1 MTELLSK
8 FKPGEII
15 GLVAVAGGLLIP
27 ILCGVTA
34 IITDYFYKI
43 RQLTL
48 KQDMLNRGMSAD
60 EICIVI
66 DAGSKRSRKE
76 RRRQHSDVEG

>member
-34 IITDYFYKI
+34 IITD
-43 RQLTL
+43 
-48 KQDMLNRGMSAD
+48 RGVARPPYTDSLPAL
-60 EICIVI
+60 
-66 DAGSKRSRKE
+66 AGGRGNCFPRE
-76 RRRQHSDVEG
+76 

>member
-8 FKPGEII
+8 FNAGELI

-34 IITDYFYKI
+34 IITDYFYKV
-43 RQLTL
+43 RQLAL
-48 KQDMLNRGMSAD
+48 KQDMLNRGLPAE
-60 EICIVI
+60 EICAVLE
-66 DAGSKRSRKE
+66 AGMKGSRKGC
-76 RRRQHSDVEG
+76 RSHSSRVES